1 MPVGISSA
9 ARNLFLLGSSGADVV
24 LNFFAAIDQSSSPDD
39 QFVSK
44 AIKYSEYDEKYIL
57 GLQAE
62 DANSKKHAL
71 VEKRDGD
78 GVLDWDF
85 EIESTNNDNTI
96 LTDIHLDVNGKLIVA
111 GSAGDVPFVSR
122 YTNNGV
128 IEWSSTTNTG
138 NVRYNSVASDSNGQ
152 YYACG
157 NTDESG
163 SAQAFVEKYD
173 SNGNPGWGK
182 SAFILGSDVVLH
194 ALDCNSRGH
203 VVAGGYLEDINTNFK
218 GYFVKIDTR
227 SGQVMWD
234 RTLEITDRDW
244 GTVPVTEI
252 NDVMIDGNDF
262 IYIVGS
268 QFNGVTG
275 NSAGFICKYSP
286 EGNMLWQK
294 ETPIGAPNSGRWRYN
309 CVEADT
315 ATGQIIILGSYFE
328 NTSDEYGVLVKYSS
342 DGRKIF
348 TRVIEST
355 EASPPEFG
363 TLTTPRGG
371 MALDADPSFYYILF
385 TDQETNPATT
395 IPDKYTFGK
404 VSSSGNGLGAFSY
417 DTGDTNT
424 IEYYIQD
431 LGDRIGRLSDGS
443 VRNDTSDLATNIL
456 NPTKIM
462 FDDLATPIAN
472 KKRQMSRAGDFEY
485 SGSPAIRPADFETR
499 EFTTDGYYC
508 WSKK

>member
-96 LTDIHLDVNGKLIVA
+96 LTDIHLDVNGKLIIA

-157 NTDESG
+157 NKDEIG

-194 ALDCNSRGH
+194 ALDCNSRGE
-203 VVAGGYLEDINTNFK
+203 VVAGGYLEDINSNFK

-234 RTLEITDRDW
+234 RTLEITDRD
-244 GTVPVTEI
+244 
-252 NDVMIDGNDF
+252 
-262 IYIVGS
+262 
-268 QFNGVTG
+268 
-275 NSAGFICKYSP
+275 
-286 EGNMLWQK
+286 
-294 ETPIGAPNSGRWRYN
+294 
-309 CVEADT
+309 
-315 ATGQIIILGSYFE
+315 
-328 NTSDEYGVLVKYSS
+328 
-342 DGRKIF
+342 
-348 TRVIEST
+348 
-355 EASPPEFG
+355 
-363 TLTTPRGG
+363 
-371 MALDADPSFYYILF
+371 
-385 TDQETNPATT
+385 
-395 IPDKYTFGK
+395 
-404 VSSSGNGLGAFSY
+404 
-417 DTGDTNT
+417 
-424 IEYYIQD
+424 
-431 LGDRIGRLSDGS
+431 
-443 VRNDTSDLATNIL
+443 
-456 NPTKIM
+456 
-462 FDDLATPIAN
+462 
-472 KKRQMSRAGDFEY
+472 
-485 SGSPAIRPADFETR
+485 
-499 EFTTDGYYC
+499 
-508 WSKK
+508 